1 MTTYEDL
8 ESTDTYRTVIENAPA
23 GPEWLRGPADS
34 RFTIALD
41 IAFGGP
47 DYRTHG
53 AQSTAIMDALE
64 SMTDGYLDALLWTS
78 VMDESA
84 ENGGDS
90 SYADEGYSAADVT
103 PEFRARVLDHL
114 LSVVVAHP
122 LAVRLYG
129 ARRLLPAG
137 GSFRLGNVT
146 VAQDG
151 GWDYFGHD
159 YLLTRDGHGA
169 GFWDRG
175 LGELGDY
182 LTKIAESNGGS
193 EHADGSLQLTAD
205 GQIDA

>member
-8 ESTDTYRTVIENAPA
+8 TRTDTYRTVCENATA
-23 GPEWLRGPADS
+23 GPDWLSGPVDS

-47 DYRTHG
+47 DYRENG
-53 AQSTAIMDALE
+53 ASADTIVDALDA
-64 SMTDGYLDALLWTS
+64 MTDGYLECLLWTS
-78 VMDESA
+78 VTDDSA
-84 ENGGDS
+84 ENGGDET
-90 SYADEGYSAADVT
+90 YLDAGYDMDDVT

-129 ARRLLPAG
+129 ARRVLPDGA
-137 GSFRLGNVT
+137 SFQPHGVV

-151 GWDYFGHD
+151 AWDYFGHD
-159 YLLTRDGHGA
+159 YMLTRDHHGV

-182 LTKIAESNGGS
+182 LTAVAEGNGGS
-193 EHADGSLQLTAD
+193 EHANGSLQLTSD
-205 GQIDA
+205 GKIDG

>member
-1 MTTYEDL
+1 MIEYTDL
-8 ESTDTYRTVIENAPA
+8 ENTDTYRTVIENAPA
-23 GPEWLRGPADS
+23 GPVWRRDPADS

-47 DYRTHG
+47 DYRNTS
-53 AQSTAIMDALE
+53 ASADAITDALE
-64 SMTDGYLDALLWTS
+64 SMTDGYLEALLWTS
-78 VMDESA
+78 TTDDSA
-84 ENGGDS
+84 ESGGE
-90 SYADEGYSAADVT
+90 SYLDVGYGVADVT
-103 PEFRARVLDHL
+103 DGFRARVLDHL

-129 ARRLLPAG
+129 ARRVLPAG

-169 GFWDRG
+169 GFWDCG

-182 LTKIAESNGGS
+182 LTEIAESNGGS
-193 EHADGSLQLTAD
+193 ERADGSLQVTAD
-205 GQIDA
+205 GEIDG

>member
-8 ESTDTYRTVIENAPA
+8 TRADTYRTVCENAPA
-23 GPEWLRGPADS
+23 GPDWLSDPADS

-41 IAFGGP
+41 IAFGGT
-47 DYRTHG
+47 DYRENG
-53 AQSTAIMDALE
+53 ASVDTITDALDA
-64 SMTDGYLDALLWTS
+64 MTDGYLEALLWTS
-78 VMDESA
+78 VTDDSA
-84 ENGGDS
+84 ENGGDETYLDS
-90 SYADEGYSAADVT
+90 GYDTYDVT

-129 ARRLLPAG
+129 ARRVLPDGA
-137 GSFRLGNVT
+137 SFQPHGVV

-151 GWDYFGHD
+151 GWEYFGHD

-175 LGELGDY
+175 LGELGEY
-182 LTKIAESNGGS
+182 LTDVATSNGGS
-193 EHADGSLQLTAD
+193 EHANGSLQLTAD
-205 GQIDA
+205 GRIDG

>member
-8 ESTDTYRTVIENAPA
+8 TRTDTYRTVCENATD
-23 GPEWLRGPADS
+23 GPKWLRYPADS
-34 RFTIALD
+34 RFVIALD
-41 IAFGGP
+41 IALGDI
-47 DYRTHG
+47 DYHTHG
-53 AQSTAIMDALE
+53 AQGNAIVDALNA
-64 SMTDGYLDALLWTS
+64 MTDGYLEALLWTS
-78 VMDESA
+78 VTDESA
-84 ENGGDS
+84 EEGGDET
-90 SYADEGYSAADVT
+90 YQDAGFDAYDVT

-114 LSVVVAHP
+114 LGVVVAHP

-129 ARRLLPAG
+129 ARRVLPAG

-182 LTKIAESNGGS
+182 LTKIAENNGGS
-193 EHADGSLQLTAD
+193 EYANGSLQITAEGEID
-205 GQIDA
+205 G